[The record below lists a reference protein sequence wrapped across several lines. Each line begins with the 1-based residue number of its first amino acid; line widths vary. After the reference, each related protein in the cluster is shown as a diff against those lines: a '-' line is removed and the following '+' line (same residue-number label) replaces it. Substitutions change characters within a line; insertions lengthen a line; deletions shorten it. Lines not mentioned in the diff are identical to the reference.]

1 MFKSSVCSY
10 ENRGPYGNNK
20 YRGNCSGFI
29 VKDFIESY
37 MRKPNG
43 LVADPSVGGGSSIDV
58 ANELGIRFKG
68 TDLHQGST
76 CCGMTSFRSW
86 ESQLTLSGGI
96 LPTGT

>member
-58 ANELGIRFKG
+58 ANELGVKW
-68 TDLHQGST
+68 ST
-76 CCGMTSFRSW
+76 K
-86 ESQLTLSGGI
+86 
-96 LPTGT
+96 TGHRVRVFPVSVF

>member
-1 MFKSSVCSY
+1 MGAWCAPSMMEDAMFKSSVCSY

-58 ANELGIRFKG
+58 ANELG
-68 TDLHQGST
+68 
-76 CCGMTSFRSW
+76 
-86 ESQLTLSGGI
+86 
-96 LPTGT
+96 

>member
-43 LVADPSVGGGSSIDV
+43 LVADPVLGAALASTLPMNLVSVSKGQTC
-58 ANELGIRFKG
+58 IR
-68 TDLHQGST
+68 GST
-76 CCGMTSFRSW
+76 CCGMTSFRSS
-86 ESQLTLSGGI
+86 ESLHT
-96 LPTGT
+96 